1 MRAHTVKITQDWQK
15 ANMEN
20 HWSQEIRPPSS
31 PGCNLLDYFM
41 WSVVAR
47 EVSKHPH
54 NTLTSLRAK
63 ISEIMIEMDREAVI
77 LLCQRF
83 WSQIEA
89 VVEASGDFIE

>member
-1 MRAHTVKITQDWQK
+1 MRSEV
-15 ANMEN
+15 
-20 HWSQEIRPPSS
+20 
-31 PGCNLLDYFM
+31 G
-41 WSVVAR
+41 R

-63 ISEIMIEMDREAVI
+63 ISEIMTEKDREAVI

-89 VVEASGDFIE
+89 IVEARGDFI

>member
-1 MRAHTVKITQDWQK
+1 
-15 ANMEN
+15 
-20 HWSQEIRPPSS
+20 
-31 PGCNLLDYFM
+31 M
-41 WSVVAR
+41 WSEVER

-63 ISEIMIEMDREAVI
+63 ISEIMIKIDREAVI

-89 VVEASGDFIE
+89 IVEARGDFI

>member
-1 MRAHTVKITQDWQK
+1 MCSEV
-15 ANMEN
+15 E
-20 HWSQEIRPPSS
+20 
-31 PGCNLLDYFM
+31 
-41 WSVVAR
+41 R

-63 ISEIMIEMDREAVI
+63 ISEIMTEIDREAVI

-89 VVEASGDFIE
+89 IVEARGDYI

>member
-1 MRAHTVKITQDWQK
+1 
-15 ANMEN
+15 
-20 HWSQEIRPPSS
+20 
-31 PGCNLLDYFM
+31 M
-41 WSVVAR
+41 WSEVER

-63 ISEIMIEMDREAVI
+63 ISEVMTEIDRKVVI

-89 VVEASGDFIE
+89 IVEARGDFI